1 MRPVRNNHTL
11 ETRTKVKKSHR
22 QHRSTRGMTQ
32 RSSTV
37 SLAVIIIAVR
47 VVMWSLVTSA
57 LVTMPV
63 LMAPIAN
70 AACNVRHRLR
80 PSIEQ
85 LQHTKPPPHTSK
97 FRHNTQKIST
107 ACPNKP
113 IKTREKKQTSLWS
126 ERSCSAS
133 FTHFVHGQSRHGAGS
148 SVSRFAGGRL
158 VGWEPD
164 WWVLGLKTSW
174 KTVLMI
180 PQESG
185 DLRRNGRGSERW
197 RNDRPR
203 TSRQAVSENFNSSL
217 PECAWGGRQRWM
229 DGWMRMWKD
238 DKVDGDDW
246 RMWMKRGSF
255 SETVVWVSLHNYTYT
270 KYGIKGHLLFGITQC
285 YTILPLM

>member
-1 MRPVRNNHTL
+1 
-11 ETRTKVKKSHR
+11 
-22 QHRSTRGMTQ
+22 MTQ

-37 SLAVIIIAVR
+37 SLAVIIIAIR

-85 LQHTKPPPHTSK
+85 LQHTKNPPHTSK
-97 FRHNTQKIST
+97 FRHNTQNLIT
-107 ACPNKP
+107 ACPNNSIKP
-113 IKTREKKQTSLWS
+113 EKRNKHRCDPSDRAPHDSLRPWPVPTWCWKLS
-126 ERSCSAS
+126 KSVCRRAS
-133 FTHFVHGQSRHGAGS
+133 GVLRAGLMGIGIEN
-148 SVSRFAGGRL
+148 FL
-158 VGWEPD
+158 
-164 WWVLGLKTSW
+164 

-180 PQESG
+180 PRESG

-217 PECAWGGRQRWM
+217 PECA
-229 DGWMRMWKD
+229 
-238 DKVDGDDW
+238 
-246 RMWMKRGSF
+246 
-255 SETVVWVSLHNYTYT
+255 
-270 KYGIKGHLLFGITQC
+270 
-285 YTILPLM
+285 